1 MVTHTPATPAANA
14 TTNKRRWLSGDRLR
28 NQITG
33 MLFVTPATL
42 LIGVFGLFPISYAI
56 YMSLHSWRIQR
67 RYTLC
72 LPDFAANWRAEAPVW
87 EKDFATEIVP
97 NFNLGAC
104 FDNYTKV
111 VGDWG
116 GVFLWILGFIGLFFA
131 YTVWTRIFRE
141 ENKANNR
148 WMRVITIAFF
158 AGIGAL
164 VAIVGLG
171 QLGIGGLPDPS
182 VAKQSRRPSA
192 RAVWGVL
199 SHSVIRGKP
208 ASNHSLAVSKWTN
221 DSWRCL
227 STTTPASVF
236 VYSSEVTDQSRSL
249 RWPAWITRFWRSQ
262 SLNEISSSFTGFLKR
277 PHRPVR
283 KSTSESG
290 APILDEK
297 RVMHCHRPS
306 NQ

>member
-116 GVFLWILGFIGLFFA
+116 GVFLWILGFIGLFS
-131 YTVWTRIFRE
+131 
-141 ENKANNR
+141 KP
-148 WMRVITIAFF
+148 AFF
-158 AGIGAL
+158 FLCLEGLEGRKPDCTFEPFRWRFQAQKTGNLLEVFARLGEQIANWQC
-164 VAIVGLG
+164 VFIASRDVGEHI
-171 QLGIGGLPDPS
+171 QCKLPAD
-182 VAKQSRRPSA
+182 A
-192 RAVWGVL
+192 
-199 SHSVIRGKP
+199 
-208 ASNHSLAVSKWTN
+208 
-221 DSWRCL
+221 
-227 STTTPASVF
+227 
-236 VYSSEVTDQSRSL
+236 TDQ
-249 RWPAWITRFWRSQ
+249 
-262 SLNEISSSFTGFLKR
+262 R
-277 PHRPVR
+277 PCA
-283 KSTSESG
+283 E
-290 APILDEK
+290 LD
-297 RVMHCHRPS
+297 S
-306 NQ
+306 